1 MWQWT
6 LTPGSSGSSSL
17 SSSFPSHSLPP
28 FQSKLPTQLTQVV
41 PALLGAATSIRD
53 WLQGRAISISS
64 SSSLGKKIT
73 RLLTQKTTAQRLWA
87 LPPVLWNALIE
98 GARSLF
104 ATLWELEEE
113 QVTVR
118 CAPWAFLHFRWLRSG
133 FAALLAISSY
143 YSTKFKM
150 FLPKITYKGHCC
162 TPAPAGCTLSGSYP
176 RIWCHLISQR
186 VPSLRHWSHSLL
198 LTLVNPVCSTGPRPN
213 KGTHLYTCKQH
224 CMCYYFRSPFTAL
237 VGVGSGLGKWIRS
250 IPCPYMDRE
259 SVWQSIHL
267 VPANHLL
274 HDWSLSS
281 VNPAGSP
288 CFLSQCAP
296 SIYWP
301 FVTTLA
307 DHHSFHL
314 NEQHSNDI
322 KCEVHQM
329 QQKVLFI

>member
-73 RLLTQKTTAQRLWA
+73 RLLTQKTTSQRLWA

-186 VPSLRHWSHSLL
+186 VPSLRHWSHSSL
-198 LTLVNPVCSTGPRPN
+198 LTLVNPVCSTGPWPN
-213 KGTHLYTCKQH
+213 KGIHLYTASSTVCVITSGAHSQ
-224 CMCYYFRSPFTAL
+224 L
-237 VGVGSGLGKWIRS
+237 WWGWDQGWGNGSGASHALTWTG
-250 IPCPYMDRE
+250 
-259 SVWQSIHL
+259 
-267 VPANHLL
+267 
-274 HDWSLSS
+274 SLCD
-281 VNPAGSP
+281 N
-288 CFLSQCAP
+288 
-296 SIYWP
+296 
-301 FVTTLA
+301 
-307 DHHSFHL
+307 
-314 NEQHSNDI
+314 
-322 KCEVHQM
+322 
-329 QQKVLFI
+329 LFILSLLIISYMIGASVQ